1 MAVVELLMLL
11 LFVGIR
17 QVEVGECR
25 CFRARHNLIVSQ
37 LLWIQRIHLRWSC
50 LVYQTSWLSF
60 KDDQACIKR
69 AQLVP
74 RASVV
79 CFVSPFAGLRLVVR
93 SVVEQQLYFSAL
105 GSMRHLGSNQ
115 NIAELHLTWR
125 QLLLRA
131 QNQAGVP
138 EGLFS
143 FHLE

>member
-1 MAVVELLMLL
+1 MAVVELLMTIVRGNLPSWSWR
-11 LFVGIR
+11 VS
-17 QVEVGECR
+17 Q

-37 LLWIQRIHLRWSC
+37 LLWIQRMHLRWSC
-50 LVYQTSWLSF
+50 LVYQASWLSF
-60 KDDQACIKR
+60 KDDQACIMR

-74 RASVV
+74 RASVG
-79 CFVSPFAGLRLVVR
+79 CFVSPFPGFRLVVW
-93 SVVEQQLYFSAL
+93 SVVEQQLSFSTL
-105 GSMRHLGSNQ
+105 GSMRHLGLNQ